1 MQKQK
6 IDQSVFYLVLTSDYE
21 MVHCGLY
28 KAGEQVAVCQE
39 QKLAASRN
47 LMLMLSTMLSENG
60 VSWAD
65 LSCVGVNQGPSP
77 FTTLRVVIT
86 TVNGLLLSLQKPII
100 GVDGLA
106 TFLNEQYQGGVLVA
120 LLNAFNHDLYFG
132 IKTDSGSCETGWE
145 FNGTLLVSLQN
156 RFGAQPITFIG
167 NGAGI
172 YREQIMNLFPHALIL
187 GQPSTQ
193 SGKASATMD
202 TVSLAAVAAQT
213 YKLYLEGKGQHEPL
227 LPLYLK
233 TMNYIPS
240 T

>member
-28 KAGEQVAVCQE
+28 KAGKQVAVCQE

-60 VSWAD
+60 VSWGD
-65 LSCVGVNQGPSP
+65 LSCIGVNQGPSP

-106 TFLNEQYQGGVLVA
+106 TFLQEHYQDGVLVA

-132 IKTDSGSCETGWE
+132 IKTDSSSCETGWE
-145 FNGTLLVSLQN
+145 FNGTFLLSLQK
-156 RFGAQPITFIG
+156 RFGMQPITFIG
-167 NGAGI
+167 NGAAL
-172 YREQIMNLFPHALIL
+172 YREQIMNLFPHAVIL
-187 GQPSTQ
+187 DPLAQ
-193 SGKASATMD
+193 
-202 TVSLAAVAAQT
+202 TVSLAAVAAKT
-213 YKLYLEGKGQHEPL
+213 YELYQAGQGQLEPL

-240 T
+240 M